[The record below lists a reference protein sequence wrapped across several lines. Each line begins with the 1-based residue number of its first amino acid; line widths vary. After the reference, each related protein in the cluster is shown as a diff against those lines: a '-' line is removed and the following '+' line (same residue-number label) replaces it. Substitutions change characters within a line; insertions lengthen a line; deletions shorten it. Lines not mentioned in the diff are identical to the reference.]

1 MLNKLSVKYA
11 FLFFRIKWSSLL
23 YFPFRVSI
31 WESFRKDQKQSHN
44 TNTHYAYY
52 FPLFWQ
58 NHAGYSSLYSLVE
71 SSNTL
76 GKSWEVGNM
85 SKKWVELKADTI
97 SHLYWIWIQRVKY
110 VVIFSFFWKSSFQG
124 KIRLVLVDI
133 FSLSY

>member
-1 MLNKLSVKYA
+1 MPSCFSELNDPLCFTFPLESPFENHFGKIKNKVITQTPIMRII
-11 FLFFRIKWSSLL
+11 FLFFGKTMLGTVVCI
-23 YFPFRVSI
+23 VSWKAAI
-31 WESFRKDQKQSHN
+31 RW
-44 TNTHYAYY
+44 
-52 FPLFWQ
+52 
-58 NHAGYSSLYSLVE
+58 
-71 SSNTL
+71 